1 MTKNDFAK
9 FLRGFFTEYLSAER
23 GVSSNTLR
31 SYGTAFAS
39 YLDFMRVKRKVDAE
53 KLTLEHMGRKNV
65 LDYLDWLQ
73 TDKSSS
79 VSTRNQRLA
88 AIHAFCRYMQY
99 EDVTRLYQWQEV
111 LGVKMKKAIKGTM
124 NYLTMDAVKELLA
137 HIPQTTM
144 RGRRDLAMLSLLYET
159 GARVQEL
166 IDLRPVDVCLSK
178 PYYVTLFGKG
188 NKKRL
193 VPIQDAQVSILR
205 KYMEE
210 NHLLE
215 LRMNQRPLFQNGR
228 GGKLTGAGI
237 TYILKNYATMARTAT
252 ENLIPE
258 KISPHCL
265 RHSKAMHLS
274 QAGVNLVYLRDI
286 LGHVSIQTTEV
297 YARADSKQ
305 KREALEKTYTSILP
319 QEEDNKPSWESD
331 SELKS
336 WLKNLG
342 R

>member
-9 FLRGFFTEYLSAER
+9 CLRGFFTEYLSAER

-31 SYGTAFAS
+31 SYGTAFTS

-53 KLTLEHMGRKNV
+53 KLTLEYMSRKNV

-73 TDKSSS
+73 TEKSSS

-99 EDVTRLYQWQEV
+99 EDVTRLYQWQEI

-193 VPIQDAQVSILR
+193 VPIQGAQVSILR

-215 LRMNQRPLFQNGR
+215 LRMNHRPLFQNGR

-237 TYILKNYATMARTAT
+237 TYILKNYATMVRTAT

-265 RHSKAMHLS
+265 RHSKAMHLL
-274 QAGVNLVYLRDI
+274 QAGVNLVYIRDI